1 MVDIKVKGP
10 AVDPARREAAKKST
24 GPAGGADRA
33 GFGSAVKSARRQVLD
48 GDLRQMLDK
57 VRSIGDA
64 FFRSPDEEK
73 LDDYKD
79 AVAQYLDRVSK
90 ETFSLRQEL
99 GSMKDGQQKVYQL
112 VETVKHDVDGMT
124 RESLQKD
131 KALALLGSLDE
142 IRGLV
147 LDLFT

>member
-10 AVDPARREAAKKST
+10 AVDPARRETTRKTSGAAIGT
-24 GPAGGADRA
+24 DHA
-33 GFGSAVKSARRQVLD
+33 GFSSSVKSARRQVID

-57 VRSIGDA
+57 VRSIGDV
-64 FFRSPDEEK
+64 FFRSPDEAK

-112 VETVKHDVDGMT
+112 VDTVKHDIDGMT

>member
-10 AVDPARREAAKKST
+10 GIDSASRETAKKAAAAAGET
-24 GPAGGADRA
+24 GQAKFGAA
-33 GFGSAVKSARRQVLD
+33 IKSARRQVLD
-48 GDLRQMLDK
+48 GDLKQMLDQ
-57 VRSIGDA
+57 VRSLGDT
-64 FFRSPDEEK
+64 FFKSPDEDK
-73 LDDYKD
+73 LEDYKD

-112 VETVKHDVDGMT
+112 VDTVKQDIDGLT

-131 KALALLGSLDE
+131 KALVLLGSLDE